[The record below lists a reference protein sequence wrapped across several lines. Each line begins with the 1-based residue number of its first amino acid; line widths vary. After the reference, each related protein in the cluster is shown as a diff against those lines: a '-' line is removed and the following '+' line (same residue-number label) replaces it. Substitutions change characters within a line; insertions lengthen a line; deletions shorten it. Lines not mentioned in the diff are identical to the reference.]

1 MLQNIATCQKC
12 AATFV
17 DLDCSKTKTRLTF
30 KTCWNFLLHTAY
42 MQHACSMYAAC
53 MQQVCSMQHATC
65 SNLAWL
71 IKLITLRNIL
81 KDHPT
86 YFEID
91 SALQIYIDQL
101 LQIQKLHYR
110 YPTILLQS
118 TRIDWCKEFLKF
130 FYSHLINFQALIQ
143 KITEF
148 CILRQYSSICS
159 KFAACMQYH

>member
-1 MLQNIATCQKC
+1 MLKLF
-12 AATFV
+12 AAYGIHAV
-17 DLDCSKTKTRLTF
+17 CR
-30 KTCWNFLLHTAY
+30 
-42 MQHACSMYAAC
+42 QHAYSMYAAC

-71 IKLITLRNIL
+71 IKLITLRITL
-81 KDHPT
+81 RDQPT

-118 TRIDWCKEFLKF
+118 TRIAWCKEFLKF